1 MGKTRH
7 QLPASVLSAERAGPR
22 APKQGFTLI
31 ELMVSFSALMVVL
44 LGFSRMLLS
53 SHMASSTTHEATL
66 AKEAARSMIEL
77 LQATPL
83 AEIYPS
89 RNSNTADDPVGGAPG
104 AGFAVRGL
112 EAPLGDPD
120 GLPGR
125 ILFPESGGVLSELSN
140 QPQYGW
146 PMDMDRDGLKNT
158 ADVSA
163 THFILPLVVRVEWRG
178 TGGPGVVEFKTV
190 IGGL

>member
-1 MGKTRH
+1 MGKKQH
-7 QLPASVLSAERAGPR
+7 QPPASTLSASRAGDAR
-22 APKQGFTLI
+22 QGFTLI

-53 SHMASSTTHEATL
+53 SHMASNTTHEATL
-66 AKEAARSMIEL
+66 AKEAARSMVEV

-89 RNSNTADDPVGGAPG
+89 RNTNPADDPGLAGSAPG

-146 PMDMDRDGLKNT
+146 PMDMDRDGVKVT
-158 ADVSA
+158 ADVSG

-178 TGGPGVVEFKTV
+178 AGGPGVVEFKTV